1 MREHTS
7 GVRSCPLPSSVFLPD
22 AASWTIGSL
31 SSPRRT
37 TPIEMPG
44 MEPFRLTSSMY
55 ERSCGES
62 ILSVWRN
69 ACTSEAGGENGA
81 CSPAHAL
88 HASPATKRERSKRR
102 EIMAAVADREA
113 ERDYALQEVSERAAL
128 RTELSSMTLQ

>member
-7 GVRSCPLPSSVFLPD
+7 GVRSCPSPSSVFLPD
-22 AASWTIGSL
+22 DANWTIGSL

-44 MEPFRLTSSMY
+44 MEPFRLTSSIY

-62 ILSVWRN
+62 RLSVWRN
-69 ACTSEAGGENGA
+69 VGTEAGEENGA

-88 HASPATKRERSKRR
+88 HVSPATKREHKKRS
-102 EIMAAVADREA
+102 ETMAVVADRKA
-113 ERDYALQEVSERAAL
+113 EGDYALQEKVSKGAAL
-128 RTELSSMTLQ
+128 RTELSRMTVQ